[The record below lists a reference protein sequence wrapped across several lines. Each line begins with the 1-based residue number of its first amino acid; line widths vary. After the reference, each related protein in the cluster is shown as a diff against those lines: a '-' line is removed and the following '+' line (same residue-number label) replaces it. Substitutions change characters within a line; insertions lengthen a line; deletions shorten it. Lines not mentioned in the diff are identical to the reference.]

1 MRVLITVLVVIMFTV
16 STAARAQDLVVV
28 SSTAPSVAPG
38 QMIKSDASIDV
49 PAGASVT
56 LVSES
61 GKILTLTGP
70 HSGLPG
76 LEGRGGGGDA
86 NLLSS
91 LSGLLSASGKETAS
105 LGTMRAVSPPKP
117 PGDPWVINIGRS
129 GDHCV
134 AKGGPATL
142 WRAKSAK
149 AVTLTL
155 KNLNDRS
162 KAKAAWPA
170 GAGTLQWPSGV
181 TIAEGAKYLVRIKG
195 SRTASKLVLHLVPDD
210 LPSEAHRAAWMAGK
224 GCVKQARRLIARLR

>member
-1 MRVLITVLVVIMFTV
+1 MRVFFTVLGVILFTL
-16 STAARAQDLVVV
+16 SFASRAQDLVVV
-28 SSTAPSVAPG
+28 SSTAPSVTPG
-38 QMIKSDASIDV
+38 QIIKADASLDV

-70 HSGLPG
+70 HSGPPG
-76 LEGRGGGGDA
+76 MDGGGGGDA

-91 LSGLLSASGKETAS
+91 LSSLLSASGKETAS

-134 AKGGPATL
+134 AEGGPAML

-149 AVTLTL
+149 AVSLSL
-155 KNLNDRS
+155 KNLTDRSRS
-162 KAKAAWPA
+162 KADWPA
-170 GAGTLQWPSGV
+170 GAATLKWPPGV
-181 TIAEGAKYLVRIKG
+181 TMAEGAKYLVRIKG
-195 SRTASKLVLHLVPDD
+195 SRTASKLVLHLVPGD
-210 LPSEAHRAAWMAGK
+210 LPTDAHRAAWMAGK
-224 GCVKQARRLIARLR
+224 GCVKQAKRLIARLR